1 MPFPPCFGF
10 IPARYASSRFPG
22 KPLAEI
28 LGKPMFQHVWERA
41 MRCAR
46 LANNV
51 YLCTD
56 DTRIAD
62 AASRRAVPC
71 LMTRVDHE
79 NGSSRVREA
88 ARILQVP
95 DNAVVVNIQGDEP
108 ALAPAMLDALLEP
121 FADPRVEVA
130 TLACPI
136 GREEAALTG
145 RVKVVRDNHG
155 DALYFSRAMIPHERD
170 GAGEGASPYLLHVGV
185 YAYRMCAL
193 DAYTALPPSPLEM
206 LESLEQL
213 RFLENGIP
221 IRVAVTGHRSH
232 GVDSPE
238 DIEKILPLLA
248 EGPLVHSGK

>member
-46 LANNV
+46 FTNV

-56 DTRIAD
+56 DARIAD
-62 AASRRAVPC
+62 AASACSVPF
-71 LMTRVDHE
+71 LMTRADHE
-79 NGSSRVREA
+79 NGSSRVYEA
-88 ARILQVP
+88 AKSLQVP
-95 DNAVVVNIQGDEP
+95 ENAVVVNIQGDEP

-121 FADPRVEVA
+121 FADPRVAVA

-136 GREEAALTG
+136 GREEARLAD
-145 RVKVVRDNHG
+145 RVKVVRDAHG
-155 DALYFSRAMIPHERD
+155 NALYFSRAMIPCERD
-170 GAGEGASPYLLHVGV
+170 GMGEGASPYLLHVGI
-185 YAYRMCAL
+185 YAYRMRSLA
-193 DAYTALPPSPLEM
+193 AYTALAPSPLER

-221 IRVAVTGHRSH
+221 IRVVVTEHRSH
-232 GVDSPE
+232 GVDRPE

-248 EGPLVHSGK
+248 ENP

>member
-46 LANNV
+46 FTCV

-62 AASRRAVPC
+62 AASMCAVPC
-71 LMTRVDHE
+71 LMTRADHE

-88 ARILQVP
+88 ARILRVP

-121 FADPRVEVA
+121 FADPQVEVT

-136 GREEAALTG
+136 GREEAALTD
-145 RVKVVRDNHG
+145 RVKAVRDNHG
-155 DALYFSRAMIPHERD
+155 NALYFSRAMIPYERD
-170 GAGEGASPYLLHVGV
+170 GAGEGASPYLLHVGI
-185 YAYRMCAL
+185 YAYRMRTL
-193 DAYTALPPSPLEM
+193 DAYAALPQSSLER

-221 IRVAVTGHRSH
+221 VRVAITDHRSH
-232 GVDSPE
+232 GVDRPE
-238 DIEKILPLLA
+238 DIEKIVPLLA
-248 EGPLVHSGK
+248 EDP